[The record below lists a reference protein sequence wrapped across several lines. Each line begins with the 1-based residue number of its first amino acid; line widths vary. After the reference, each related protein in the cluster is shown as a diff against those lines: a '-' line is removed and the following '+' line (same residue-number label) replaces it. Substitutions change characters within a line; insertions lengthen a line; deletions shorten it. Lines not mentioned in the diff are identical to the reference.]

1 MRSTKSRPYRMSRRA
16 EQVDETRERITAA
29 TARLHTTVGPA
40 NTSVASIAEEAGVT
54 RLTVYRHF
62 ADLDVL
68 FEACRAHW
76 RAENPPP
83 DPRLWAETPVSRR
96 GRVAGSREFYAWYRE
111 HAEELFPIY
120 RDMTTMPPSSQER
133 MRSDNRRLGDLLV
146 ADDVP
151 AGDAGRT
158 MRAAARHLARLSNVA
173 LAGDPAGTQRRRGGR
188 DRRSSAHRPG
198 GGAESEASGSRAR
211 GLIRGDHSHRTAAV
225 FRSVSRSTSGPGSS
239 GCPVGRSR
247 P

>member
-1 MRSTKSRPYRMSRRA
+1 MRLTKLRPYRMSRRA
-16 EQVDETRERITAA
+16 ELVDQTRERITAA

-40 NTSVASIAEEAGVT
+40 NTSVASIADEAGVT

-83 DPRLWAETPVSRR
+83 DPRLWAETPGLEARARR
-96 GRVAGSREFYAWYRE
+96 GLTEFYAWYRE

-120 RDMTTMPPSSQER
+120 RDMTTMPLSSQET
-133 MRSDNRRLGDLLV
+133 MRSENRRLGDLLV

-151 AGDAGRT
+151 GGDPGRK
-158 MRAAARHLARLSNVA
+158 MRAVARHLVDYRTWRSLAIQQELSDEDAVEIGVRL
-173 LAGDPAGTQRRRGGR
+173 LAVLATTPRAG
-188 DRRSSAHRPG
+188 RRSGVPRPDR
-198 GGAESEASGSRAR
+198 ADQSG
-211 GLIRGDHSHRTAAV
+211 
-225 FRSVSRSTSGPGSS
+225 
-239 GCPVGRSR
+239 R

>member
-1 MRSTKSRPYRMSRRA
+1 MSRRA
-16 EQVDETRERITAA
+16 ELVEETRERITAA

-40 NTSVASIAEEAGVT
+40 NTSVAAIAEEAGVT

-62 ADLDVL
+62 SDLDVL

-83 DPRLWAETPVSRR
+83 DPRLWAETPGLEARTRR
-96 GRVAGSREFYAWYRE
+96 GLKEFYAWYRE

-146 ADDVP
+146 AEDVP
-151 AGDAGRT
+151 EGDQGRK
-158 MRAAARHLARLSNVA
+158 MRAAARHLVDYRTWRSLAIHQELTDAEAVEIGVRLLTVLGA
-173 LAGDPAGTQRRRGGR
+173 APKAKRRGR
-188 DRRSSAHRPG
+188 V
-198 GGAESEASGSRAR
+198 SE
-211 GLIRGDHSHRTAAV
+211 V
-225 FRSVSRSTSGPGSS
+225 
-239 GCPVGRSR
+239 
-247 P
+247 

>member
-62 ADLDVL
+62 SDLDVL

-83 DPRLWAETPVSRR
+83 DPRLWAETPGLEARARR
-96 GRVAGSREFYAWYRE
+96 GLTEFYAWYRE

-133 MRSDNRRLGDLLV
+133 MRSENRRLGDLLV
-146 ADDVP
+146 
-151 AGDAGRT
+151 
-158 MRAAARHLARLSNVA
+158 
-173 LAGDPAGTQRRRGGR
+173 GGR
-188 DRRSSAHRPG
+188 RAG
-198 GGAESEASGSRAR
+198 G
-211 GLIRGDHSHRTAAV
+211 
-225 FRSVSRSTSGPGSS
+225 
-239 GCPVGRSR
+239 
-247 P
+247 

>member
-1 MRSTKSRPYRMSRRA
+1 MRLTKSRPYRMSRRA
-16 EQVDETRERITAA
+16 ELVDQTRERITAA

-83 DPRLWAETPVSRR
+83 DARLWPETLDLEARARR
-96 GRVAGSREFYAWYRE
+96 ALSELYAWYRE

-120 RDMTTMPPSSQER
+120 RDITAMPRSTQET
-133 MRSDNRRLGDLLV
+133 MRSENRRLGDFLV
-146 ADDVP
+146 
-151 AGDAGRT
+151 AGDAPEGDPGRK
-158 MRAAARHLARLSNVA
+158 MRAVARHLVDYRTWRSLVIQQELSDAEAVEIGVRLLTVLAAPPSSESARA
-173 LAGDPAGTQRRRGGR
+173 
-188 DRRSSAHRPG
+188 
-198 GGAESEASGSRAR
+198 
-211 GLIRGDHSHRTAAV
+211 
-225 FRSVSRSTSGPGSS
+225 
-239 GCPVGRSR
+239 
-247 P
+247 

>member
-1 MRSTKSRPYRMSRRA
+1 MSRRA

-29 TARLHTTVGPA
+29 TAHLHTTVGPA
-40 NTSVASIAEEAGVT
+40 NTSVASIAQEAGVT

-62 ADLDVL
+62 SDLDVL

-83 DPRLWAETPVSRR
+83 DPRLWADTPGLEARTRR
-96 GRVAGSREFYAWYRE
+96 GLAEFYAWYRE

-133 MRSDNRRLGDLLV
+133 MRTDNRRLGDIIV

-158 MRAAARHLARLSNVA
+158 MRAAARHLLDYRTWRSLAIQQELSDDEAVEIGVRLLTVLGA
-173 LAGDPAGTQRRRGGR
+173 APKAKRRGR
-188 DRRSSAHRPG
+188 VRKA
-198 GGAESEASGSRAR
+198 
-211 GLIRGDHSHRTAAV
+211 
-225 FRSVSRSTSGPGSS
+225 
-239 GCPVGRSR
+239 
-247 P
+247 